1 MKRKKILRRL
11 EKVEAIL
18 SQVLES
24 RDSWE
29 PGTQQLLEEASA
41 ATVRVRTAVAQ
52 KADAPSQ
59 KKSSS
64 STLTPQP
71 AIAAV
76 DERRNVVPTKKR
88 RAVKRKGVQSETAPT
103 AVAHTG

>member
-11 EKVEAIL
+11 EKVETIL

-41 ATVRVRTAVAQ
+41 AAIRARTAVAQ

-64 STLTPQP
+64 STPTLQP
-71 AIAAV
+71 EVAAV
-76 DERRNVVPTKKR
+76 EERRNVVPTKKR
-88 RAVKRKGVQSETAPT
+88 GAVKRKGVQSETAPT

>member
-11 EKVEAIL
+11 EKVETIL

-41 ATVRVRTAVAQ
+41 AAIRARTAVAQ

-59 KKSSS
+59 KKNSSS
-64 STLTPQP
+64 MPTLQP
-71 AIAAV
+71 EIATAKK
-76 DERRNVVPTKKR
+76 RQTVVPRKKR
-88 RAVKRKGVQSETAPT
+88 GAVKRKGVQSETAPT